1 MKRSLPLTVL
11 LVLLAACEEQP
22 TPDSAL
28 VTADPSVRLSP
39 LVGGLGNTIDVSIR
53 GLNTQWR
60 DGDLSLEMGE
70 WLAVGDLTVV
80 GPNDAVASVS
90 IDPAATLG
98 YQDVTLRF
106 DRRDGEGAPMDPAVA
121 TFEGDEGFLIQPGDV
136 SIAPDRARLGETLQ
150 VQIVGFNTTLQDG
163 AWIDMGPG
171 VYVNWVQVDDFT
183 HATASISVDQSADP
197 GWHDVAVT
205 NGPVVYRANDAFFIE
220 RSSIAIAIDPSSG
233 NQGETLAFSIIG
245 SSTHFEAK
253 DPSVA
258 PYDEWDD
265 TLLGC
270 LQPGS
275 RWTYADLSTSICV
288 EEFYPWCQDTVEPGG
303 ILNVANPT
311 VGTGA
316 MRISNGALPGKYDVR
331 VYTIE
336 RTDDNGNGCSAPG
349 EFAILEEVIL
359 HDGFEVREVPIDC
372 NDNPGV
378 SFSFNVGRSFNNDTC
393 DINEGVSASAIFFTP
408 LDPPCGSPPG
418 PPVMPFD
425 INHVINPPSG
435 GADCPPTPT
444 CDAGPQVY
452 LESELNTITLVRQVN
467 TFTQEVVYQPQL
479 PLTLDDYKFG
489 YVAYDLVADG
499 SDEES
504 QIPAFRKEDA
514 LFTLPADFELL
525 EPQLCNNF
533 THDPNEDLV
542 VSWTPG
548 QTYDV
553 AGMSLSWS
561 TTDIDEIA
569 WQLVVLPWDDG
580 EWTFT
585 PDWFEQVP
593 EGAGNF
599 GFGAGV
605 DEPKWFFD
613 FGDGQVGVENQGRS
627 GLGYSGFMILRSEDE
642 EEAEE

>member
-1 MKRSLPLTVL
+1 MTRSFATILL
-11 LVLLAACEEQP
+11 LVFLAACEEQAP
-22 TPDSAL
+22 VDTPL
-28 VTADPSVRLSP
+28 VTAQPSLRLTP
-39 LVGGLGNTIDVSIR
+39 LVGGLGNTIDVAVQ
-53 GLNTQWR
+53 GLNTRWEQ
-60 DGDLSLEMGE
+60 GDLRLDFGPNIT
-70 WLAVGDLTVV
+70 VGDIEVV
-80 GPNDAVASVS
+80 GPNDAIAPVS
-90 IDPAATLG
+90 IDPAAPLG
-98 YQDVTLRF
+98 YTDVTVSF
-106 DRRDGEGAPMDPAVA
+106 DRRDADGASIEPASLS
-121 TFEGDEGFLIQPGDV
+121 FKGDEGFLIQPGDV
-136 SIAPDRARLGETLQ
+136 SISPDRARLGETLQ
-150 VQIVGFNTTLQDG
+150 IDIVGFNTTLQDG
-163 AWIDMGPG
+163 AWVDMGPG

-183 HATASISVDQSADP
+183 HATASVSIDQRADP

-220 RSSIAIAIDPSSG
+220 RSSIAIAIDPTSG

-245 SSTHFEAK
+245 SNTHFETKPAGI
-253 DPSVA
+253 D
-258 PYDEWDD
+258 PYDQWDANNP
-265 TLLGC
+265 LAC
-270 LQPGS
+270 LAPGT

-303 ILNVANPT
+303 ILNVSNPT
-311 VGTGA
+311 VGTGT

-349 EFAILEEVIL
+349 EFVILEEVIL
-359 HDGFEVREVPIDC
+359 HEGFEVKDVPIDC

-378 SFSFNVGRSFNNDTC
+378 SFGFNVGRSFNNDTC
-393 DINEGVSASAIFFTP
+393 DINENVSASAVFFTP

-452 LESELNTITLVRQVN
+452 LESELNTIVLQRQVN
-467 TFTQEVVYQPQL
+467 TFTQEVVYVPEF

-489 YVAYDLVADG
+489 YVDYDLVADG
-499 SDEES
+499 SEDET
-504 QIPAFRKEDA
+504 QIPAFRQEDA
-514 LFTLPADFELL
+514 LFTLPSDFELL
-525 EPQLCNNF
+525 EPLLCNNY
-533 THDPNEDLV
+533 THDPNEDLLV
-542 VSWTPG
+542 RWTPG

-553 AGMSLSWS
+553 AGMSLSYS
-561 TTDIDEIA
+561 TTDVDEVA

-585 PDWFEQVP
+585 PDWWEQVP

-605 DEPKWFFD
+605 SEPKWFFD
-613 FGDGQVGVENQGRS
+613 FGQGQVGVENQGRS
-627 GLGYSGFMILRSEDE
+627 GLSYSGFMLLRSEGGE
-642 EEAEE
+642 

>member
-1 MKRSLPLTVL
+1 MIRSLALTVL
-11 LVLLAACEEQP
+11 LLSLTACEEQP
-22 TPDSAL
+22 PPDSNL
-28 VTADPSVRLSP
+28 VTATPSLRLSP

-53 GLNTQWR
+53 GLNTQWEQ
-60 DGDLSLEMGE
+60 GDLRLDMGE
-70 WLAVGDLTVV
+70 FIQVGDIVVV
-80 GPNDAVASVS
+80 GPNDATVAVS

-98 YQDVTLRF
+98 YQDVTISF
-106 DRRDGEGAPMDPAVA
+106 DRRDPDGEAMEPASLS
-121 TFEGDEGFLIQPGDV
+121 FDGDEGFLIQPGDV
-136 SIAPDRARLGETLQ
+136 SITPDRARLGETLQ

-183 HATASISVDQSADP
+183 HATASISVDQRADP

-220 RSSIAIAIDPSSG
+220 RSSIAIAIDPAAG

-245 SSTHFEAK
+245 SNTHFEAK
-253 DPSVA
+253 PGTID
-258 PYDEWDD
+258 PYDEWSDNNP
-265 TLLGC
+265 LGC
-270 LQPGS
+270 VPPGT

-303 ILNVANPT
+303 ILNVSNPT
-311 VGTGA
+311 VGTGT
-316 MRISNGALPGKYDVR
+316 MRISNGALAGKYDVR

-336 RTDDNGNGCSAPG
+336 RTDEDGDNCSEPG

-359 HDGFEVREVPIDC
+359 HEGFEVRDVPIDC

-378 SFSFNVGRSFNNDTC
+378 SFGFNVGRSFNNDTC
-393 DINEGVSASAIFFTP
+393 EVNENVSASAVFFTP

-435 GADCPPTPT
+435 GSDCPPTPT

-452 LESELNTITLVRQVN
+452 LQSDLNTIVLQRQVN
-467 TFTQEVVYQPQL
+467 TFTQEVVYVPEF

-489 YVAYDLVADG
+489 YTAYDLVADG
-499 SDEES
+499 SEDPT
-504 QIPAFRKEDA
+504 QIPAFTKEDA
-514 LFTLPADFELL
+514 LFTLPSDFQLL

-533 THDPNEDLV
+533 THDPNEDLEV
-542 VSWTPG
+542 RWTPG

-553 AGMSLSWS
+553 AGMSLSYS
-561 TTDIDEIA
+561 TTDIDEVA

-580 EWTFT
+580 EWTFG
-585 PDWFEQVP
+585 PEWFEQVP

-613 FGDGQVGVENQGRS
+613 FGQGQVGVENQGRS
-627 GLGYSGFMILRSEDE
+627 GLGYSGFMILRSEGD
-642 EEAEE
+642 EAEE